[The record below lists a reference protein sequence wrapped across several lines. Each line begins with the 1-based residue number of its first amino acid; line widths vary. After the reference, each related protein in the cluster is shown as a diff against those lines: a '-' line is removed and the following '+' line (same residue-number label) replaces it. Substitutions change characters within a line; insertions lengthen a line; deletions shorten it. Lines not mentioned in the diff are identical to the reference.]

1 MFVSYK
7 HFQPFLRR
15 HDTQHYAFQLNVVML
30 NVVIM
35 KAIMLKTIMLNVVM
49 LKGIMLS
56 EMPRLS
62 PAKLWL
68 FTFQAYPDS
77 SSCASEPG

>member
-1 MFVSYK
+1 
-7 HFQPFLRR
+7 
-15 HDTQHYAFQLNVVML
+15 
-30 NVVIM
+30 M